1 MAWWG
6 DYITSPLLKESFMP
20 RKKATKRKPRKKT
33 ETVIPITPPF
43 IDSVKPEES
52 PSDTIPVI
60 GDVKVDLSEI
70 TETVIEDKPEYIPTT
85 YEIEQD
91 LRKELLVDM
100 PTKLELRRPNA
111 ACIDKLIN
119 WEEKNSFT
127 VIAWRVARKDLGMKT
142 NLEFIRPLGMKIDD
156 GQLLKKTKV

>member
-60 GDVKVDLSEI
+60 G
-70 TETVIEDKPEYIPTT
+70 
-85 YEIEQD
+85 IEQD

-127 VIAWRVARKDLGMKT
+127 VIAWRVARKDLGMET